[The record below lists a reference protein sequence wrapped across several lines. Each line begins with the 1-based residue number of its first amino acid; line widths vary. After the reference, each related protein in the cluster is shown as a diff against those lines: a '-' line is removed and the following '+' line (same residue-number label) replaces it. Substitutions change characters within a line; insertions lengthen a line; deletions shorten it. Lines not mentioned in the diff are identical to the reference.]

1 MRGKGSGVRGLG
13 LGLES
18 EVITF
23 AHGSGGRKMHRLIRQ
38 VFVRHFGNPMLRR
51 LEDAAEF
58 KIRGQGSG
66 VGGQRADI
74 RLALTTDSYVV
85 QPLFFPGG
93 DIGKLAVCGT
103 VNDLAV
109 KGATPR
115 YLSAG
120 FIIGTGFPIE
130 QLDAICRSMA
140 RTARK
145 AGVEIITGDTKVVQT
160 GSKGAR
166 EQGSKNQW
174 SGVGEWPDDSLN
186 PRTPEPLNPELF
198 INTSGVGSFE
208 HNLRFGPENI
218 RTGDK
223 VLINGTIG
231 DHEAAIV
238 LARGEFDFHA
248 QLKSDCAPLNGLIAR
263 LIRGGGRIRMMRDP
277 TRGGVATTLNEI
289 ADAAGLGI
297 ILDERAL
304 PIRPEVRGVC
314 ELLGLE
320 PPYLA
325 NEGKVLCV
333 VARGDEDKLLKTM
346 QGHALGRSGAIIGE
360 VTREYRGVWL
370 RTALGSLRPLLMLEG
385 QHLPRIC

>member
-1 MRGKGSGVRGLG
+1 
-13 LGLES
+13 
-18 EVITF
+18 
-23 AHGSGGRKMHRLIRQ
+23 MHRLISQ

-58 KIRGQGSG
+58 MIRGRGPRKRGQGSG
-66 VGGQRADI
+66 VREQGL

-120 FIIGTGFPIE
+120 FIVSAGFPID
-130 QLDAICRSMA
+130 QLDRICRSMA
-140 RTARK
+140 LTARR
-145 AGVEIITGDTKVVQT
+145 AGVQIITGDTKVIET
-160 GSKGAR
+160 GVRG
-166 EQGSKNQW
+166 QG
-174 SGVGEWPDDSLN
+174 SGVGERGTGSAHSA
-186 PRTPEPLNPELF
+186 TGPLDHLTTQRFSESSSPELY
-198 INTSGVGSFE
+198 INTAGVGTFE
-208 HNLRFGPENI
+208 HNHRYGAEKVKA
-218 RTGDK
+218 GDRI
-223 VLINGTIG
+223 LINGTIG

-238 LARGEFDFHA
+238 LARGQFDFRA
-248 QLKSDCAPLNGLIAR
+248 RLASDCAPLNKMIRGLIRSGAD
-263 LIRGGGRIRMMRDP
+263 IRMMRDP

-297 ILDERAL
+297 VIDEAKL
-304 PIRPEVRGVC
+304 PIRPAVRGIC

-320 PPYLA
+320 PVYLA

-333 VARGDEDKLLKTM
+333 VARGDEDRILKTM

-360 VTREYRGVWL
+360 VTRERKGVWL
-370 RTALGSLRPLLMLEG
+370 KTALGSLRPLLMLEG
-385 QHLPRIC
+385 QQLPRIC

>member
-1 MRGKGSGVRGLG
+1 
-13 LGLES
+13 
-18 EVITF
+18 
-23 AHGSGGRKMHRLIRQ
+23 MHRLISQ

-58 KIRGQGSG
+58 EVTPRRRVG
-66 VGGQRADI
+66 VPSRI
-74 RLALTTDSYVV
+74 RLALTTDSYVI

-103 VNDLAV
+103 VNDLSM
-109 KGATPR
+109 KGTAPR

-140 RTARK
+140 RTARQ

-160 GSKGAR
+160 GVRG
-166 EQGSKNQW
+166 QGS
-174 SGVGEWPDDSLN
+174 GVDGQPDDPLN
-186 PRTPEPLNPELF
+186 PRIPEPLSPELF
-198 INTSGVGSFE
+198 INTSGVGVFE
-208 HNLRFGPENI
+208 HRFRFGPENI
-218 RTGDK
+218 RAGDK

-248 QLKSDCAPLNGLIAR
+248 QLKSDCAPLNGLVGR
-263 LIRGGGRIRMMRDP
+263 LIGGGGRIRMMRDP

-297 ILDERAL
+297 VIDEAKL
-304 PIRPEVRGVC
+304 PVRPAVRGVC

-320 PPYLA
+320 PVYLA

-333 VARGDEDKLLKTM
+333 VARGDEDRILKTM
-346 QGHALGRSGAIIGE
+346 RRHALGRSGAIIGE
-360 VTREYRGVWL
+360 VTRERKGVWL
-370 RTALGSLRPLLMLEG
+370 KTALGSLRPLLMLEG
-385 QHLPRIC
+385 QQLPRIC